1 MEKIEINQGS
11 QSRWIRLMILRKPAT
26 RNVMQTN
33 TLDDFSNTS
42 GTEDF
47 QQQKVPPSQIFNNKR
62 QMGHSRA
69 NVIVLAT
76 SEKLLSVSIF
86 YIVNAVF
93 VLARLR

>member
-1 MEKIEINQGS
+1 MEKIDDT
-11 QSRWIRLMILRKPAT
+11 RKAGDWQLA
-26 RNVMQTN
+26 NSSLIQC
-33 TLDDFSNTS
+33 D
-42 GTEDF
+42 
-47 QQQKVPPSQIFNNKR
+47 R

-86 YIVNAVF
+86 YIANAVF